1 MPVQNHIWLTIGMYI
16 LGAVVLGVLT
26 YLWLT
31 YRLKKKQ
38 RDDARRNQ
46 AMAAKQQN
54 NNTP

>member
-46 AMAAKQQN
+46 AIAAKQQN